1 MADLPS
7 TAGKSRGDLILHEGT
22 WRILHHPYGS
32 GQQAQW
38 VFDEATNDFLRSLD
52 ARRVTGSGDNMKIYA
67 GQGDDSVV
75 LDMGKQE
82 DIDVYRNLYQGMLDA
97 QSGNVQSVSQSA
109 MGQGAPVDL
118 KALWKDIYP
127 NIEFPDLHAISEYG
141 DRIPTGKTNEK
152 GEPTYVSDASK
163 YNEVIEALEARVG
176 SLTQYGLDIRL

>member
-82 DIDVYRNLYQGMLDA
+82 HINIYRNLYQGMLDA

-152 GEPTYVSDASK
+152 
-163 YNEVIEALEARVG
+163 
-176 SLTQYGLDIRL
+176 